1 MIFSKRG
8 FRLALL
14 LVIGPLTLFLLAA
27 MTSTARFAAAA
38 ATKPRENDTGKW
50 TAASTT
56 AMSITGDITITPTS
70 ISFAHKTFKIRLVR
84 EIDKAHLDDAGR
96 IADAGDSPP
105 SARLYRIQIPRTTIL
120 LNENTMCGPNDAKW
134 MLAVYEKKAIS
145 LAFFSGE
152 TEPNLDYQSVAV
164 SHDLCGTYGYFA
176 RD

>member
-1 MIFSKRG
+1 MIFGKQE

-14 LVIGPLTLFLLAA
+14 LVTGSLTLFLLAE
-27 MTSTARFAAAA
+27 TTPTAQFAAAG
-38 ATKPRENDTGKW
+38 ATPRDDRTDKW

-56 AMSITGDITITPTS
+56 AMSITGDIAITPES
-70 ISFAHKTFKIRLVR
+70 ISFAHKTFRIRFVR

-96 IADAGDSPP
+96 IADAGESPP
-105 SARLYRIQIPRTTIL
+105 SARLYGIQIPRNTIL
-120 LNENTMCGPNDAKW
+120 LYRNTMCGPHDAKW
-134 MLAVYEKKAIS
+134 MLVVYGNRALS

-164 SHDLCGTYGYFA
+164 GHNLCGTYGYIA